1 MAGSVRNHG
10 EQFLLAAKTHAECRA
25 GRLIKSDEAG
35 FLIEL
40 DLNVEMPLA
49 FKVDGKS
56 PNGVCTTE
64 TITVRLWPDYPWS
77 SPSFYLRADFPRDLP
92 HLQPG
97 PLTELPRPC
106 LIDGNQRE
114 YFFQFG
120 LVELG
125 IFHLVH
131 QLVLWLQR
139 AAEGTLIHHGRGW
152 EPTLRRDLSGS
163 ITVDADACRAAV
175 DRNGGYHVLK
185 ASFLRSGA
193 DDAVVGQNA
202 KAWLD
207 VSQEQVPLKRDDKEQ
222 FVRRKRDD
230 IASGS
235 TVCCLVWPDKLPSG
249 AEFVADAYLPETVT
263 SFSGLLERADELQCG
278 RSLRAFFANLERCF
292 QGFNLG
298 VPIPLG
304 IMLCARRPSSLV
316 GSPSNIELLPY
327 AVEIRANKSRSSL
340 MALGDKEPVV
350 PAAQFDAVNPVLLRN
365 VSGAPLVAPVSMIGC
380 GSVGSKMAMH
390 LARSGV
396 TISVVSD
403 HGALRPH
410 NMARHAL
417 ARREFAISKA
427 SELAKELEQLGQ
439 SPAVQN
445 GDVVDA
451 VATRETRRSIL
462 PKAAGYAINTTASLG
477 VREALSVLAP
487 KEVKPRLAEAAL
499 FGRGEGGF
507 LLVEGVF
514 HNPTL
519 CDLVE
524 ELNATVADDRLRE
537 LLFDPAFGLTEIQ
550 IGQGCGSLTMPMT
563 DMRLSAMTAA
573 LTEEFVARTGDGST
587 EGSIVIGVKA
597 KETSN
602 TSWQSR
608 KVPPFEIVDI
618 DGPDGWI
625 VRLSKRVADRIRS
638 DAALYPGIETGG
650 VLIGNCSA
658 RLKAVTV
665 VDLIDASP
673 DSIRSASRFT
683 LGTSGLKAAIKRR
696 HKASGKTLFDVGTWH
711 SHLSDHGPSELDR
724 ATAKQLAA
732 ERPPPSVLLI
742 TAPTRFYGL
751 MHKGATE

>member
-1 MAGSVRNHG
+1 MAGSVRSHG

-64 TITVRLWPDYPWS
+64 TVTVRLWPDYPWS

-139 AAEGTLIHHGRGW
+139 AAEGTLIHYGRGW

-163 ITVDADACRAAV
+163 ITIDADACRAAV
-175 DRNGGYHVLK
+175 DRKGGYHVLK
-185 ASFLRSGA
+185 ATFLRSGT

-202 KAWLD
+202 RAWLD

-222 FVRRKRDD
+222 FVRRKKDD
-230 IASGS
+230 VASGS
-235 TVCCLVWPDKLPSG
+235 TVCYLVWPDKLPSG
-249 AEFVADAYLPETVT
+249 AEFVAGAYLPETVS
-263 SFSGLLERADELQCG
+263 SFSGLVERADELQCG
-278 RSLRAFFANLERCF
+278 RALRAFFDNLERCF
-292 QGFNLG
+292 QGFNLE
-298 VPIPLG
+298 VPIPIG
-304 IMLCARRPSSLV
+304 IMLCARRPSNLV
-316 GSPSNIELLPY
+316 GSLSNIELLPY
-327 AVEIRANKSRSSL
+327 TVEIRANKSRSSL

-365 VSGAPLVAPVSMIGC
+365 VSGAPLVTPVSMIGC

-403 HGALRPH
+403 NGALRPH

-417 ARREFAISKA
+417 ARREYAISKA

-451 VATRETRRSIL
+451 VATRDTLRSIL
-462 PKAAGYAINTTASLG
+462 PKAARSLPLS
-477 VREALSVLAP
+477 RSNRALR
-487 KEVKPRLAEAAL
+487 KPRSSGAARAA
-499 FGRGEGGF
+499 FSSSKG
-507 LLVEGVF
+507 LL
-514 HNPTL
+514 T
-519 CDLVE
+519 
-524 ELNATVADDRLRE
+524 
-537 LLFDPAFGLTEIQ
+537 I
-550 IGQGCGSLTMPMT
+550 
-563 DMRLSAMTAA
+563 RLSAI
-573 LTEEFVARTGDGST
+573 S
-587 EGSIVIGVKA
+587 
-597 KETSN
+597 
-602 TSWQSR
+602 
-608 KVPPFEIVDI
+608 
-618 DGPDGWI
+618 
-625 VRLSKRVADRIRS
+625 SK
-638 DAALYPGIETGG
+638 
-650 VLIGNCSA
+650 N
-658 RLKAVTV
+658 
-665 VDLIDASP
+665 
-673 DSIRSASRFT
+673 
-683 LGTSGLKAAIKRR
+683 
-696 HKASGKTLFDVGTWH
+696 
-711 SHLSDHGPSELDR
+711 
-724 ATAKQLAA
+724 
-732 ERPPPSVLLI
+732 
-742 TAPTRFYGL
+742 
-751 MHKGATE
+751 